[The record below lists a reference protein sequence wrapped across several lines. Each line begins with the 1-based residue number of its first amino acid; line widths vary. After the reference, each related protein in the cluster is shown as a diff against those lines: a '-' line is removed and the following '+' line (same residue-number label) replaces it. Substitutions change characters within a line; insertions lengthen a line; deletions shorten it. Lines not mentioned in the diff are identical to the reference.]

1 MQLDV
6 IQIDPVPAT
15 APASPKPCCAK
26 HEAGSLGWTCPM
38 HPDVTSGSPGN
49 CPVCGMKMEPIGM
62 AAAMKTGDETRR
74 LIVSAVPATIVFA
87 LGMLAML
94 GHAFPSAFPPAAWV
108 TRLPGRGWIELA
120 LATPVVFF
128 GGWPILKEGFE
139 GFRRG
144 QPNMFSLVALGVIA
158 AWGYSVVATVAPSLF
173 PPPYRQAHGGV
184 ETFFES
190 AAMIVV
196 LVLAGQLLES
206 RARRGTTEAIRTLM
220 NLSPP
225 TAERIVDAGEVRTE
239 SVPIVAVRVGDRLR
253 VRPGSRVPVDG
264 ILLEGDT
271 ESDEALLTGE
281 PLPVAKHPGDRL
293 LGGAINGAGSIVMEA
308 SALASD
314 SLVARIARLV
324 REAHARRAPIEK
336 LADRVSAVF
345 VPAVLVVALLT
356 FLAWLAFGPE
366 PRGSLGLVSAVSV
379 LVIACPCALGL
390 ATPLAMTVA
399 VGHGALQ
406 GILARSAEAIEK
418 LAACDT
424 IYFDKTGTLTVGSPR
439 IVSSGLFGATADDG
453 EAERRLL
460 ADCAAVEQASE
471 HALAKA
477 FVVAAKESGLRVP
490 PATGVTVAIGRGV
503 EGMVEGRRVVVG
515 TAAFVAERI
524 GDASMPAVTPGRESD
539 TLVAAGIDGRP
550 VGWFAIRDVPRPD
563 AADAI
568 RDLAARGYR
577 LAMLSGDAPPA
588 ARHVADAIGLAEA
601 HGGLSPEDK
610 LARIER
616 AIADGAVVAFVGDGI
631 NDAPALAAADVGI
644 AMGSGADVALE
655 TADVT
660 LLSGGLAAVPRA
672 FDLAKRTMRTVRRN
686 LLLAFLYNV
695 LAIPVA
701 AGAFHPLLGHVTSPM
716 LAAVAMTASSL
727 SVIASSLAL
736 ARR

>member
-1 MQLDV
+1 MRLDV

-15 APASPKPCCAK
+15 APSAPKPCCAK
-26 HEAGSLGWTCPM
+26 HEPGSLGWTCPM

-74 LIVSAVPATIVFA
+74 LVVSAVPATIVFA

-94 GHAFPSAFPPAAWV
+94 GHAFPSAFPPAAWA

-158 AWGYSVVATVAPSLF
+158 AWGYSLVATVAPSLF
-173 PPPYRQAHGGV
+173 PQPYRQHDGGV

-225 TAERIVDAGEVRTE
+225 TAERIVDAGEGRTE
-239 SVPIVAVRVGDRLR
+239 SVPLVAVRVGDRLR

-399 VGHGALQ
+399 VGRGALQ

-439 IVSSGLFGATADDG
+439 IVSSGLFNATADDG

-460 ADCAAVEQASE
+460 AECAAVEQASE

-477 FVVAAKESGLRVP
+477 FVVAAKESRLRVP

-524 GDASMPAVTPGRESD
+524 GAASIPTLFRGQESD

-601 HGGLSPEDK
+601 HGGLSPADK

-701 AGAFHPLLGHVTSPM
+701 AGALHPLVGHVTSPM